1 MTNQVIKNRKL
12 IIATAVTVGV
22 IAAALL
28 AFSPLLASAQTAPQD
43 KSPPQITGSVDVG
56 KTMKN
61 LIKEG
66 RNISLSDAASTAEK
80 KITNGVAVGGHLGI
94 VQGFLVYTIV
104 VQDQQ
109 ADKTYM
115 VIVDAGNGQVLYTSE
130 GHQMKSFGGMFGEAG
145 KSWHGHGFGP
155 RGMHQGQSMPEQPHS
170 QNQPSQS

>member
-1 MTNQVIKNRKL
+1 MTNQVIKNQKL
-12 IIATAVTVGV
+12 VIAAAVTVGV

-28 AFSPLLASAQTAPQD
+28 AFSPLLASAQTAPQN
-43 KSPPQITGSVDVG
+43 KTPPQITGTVDVG

-61 LIKEG
+61 FIKEG
-66 RNISLSDAASTAEK
+66 RNISLSDAASAAEK
-80 KITNGVAVGGHLGI
+80 QVTNGVAVEGHIGI

-109 ADKTYM
+109 ADKTYV

-155 RGMHQGQSMPEQPHS
+155 RGMHQDQSMPQQPQS
-170 QNQPSQS
+170 QNQPS

>member
-1 MTNQVIKNRKL
+1 MTNQVIKNKKL
-12 IIATAVTVGV
+12 VIAAAVTVGV

-28 AFSPLLASAQTAPQD
+28 AFSPLLASAQTAPEN

-66 RNISLSDAASTAEK
+66 RNISFSDAVSTAEK

-109 ADKTYM
+109 ADKTYA

-130 GHQMKSFGGMFGEAG
+130 GHQMKSFGGMFGDG
-145 KSWHGHGFGP
+145 GMSCHGHGFGQ
-155 RGMHQGQSMPEQPHS
+155 RGMHQGQSMPEQPQS
-170 QNQPSQS
+170 QNQPGQS